1 MKFNQSD
8 VFQFSPETS
17 SYKSYLAAQSLRLR
31 QWSFIG
37 ASVLYT
43 LFVVMDFL
51 RFPSEVWSLTIPVR
65 IVFAITPII
74 FLTVVFNR
82 KKSNDVRSHVS
93 LLVSSYLSIGL
104 THAFV
109 NYMALIHGIEFP
121 NNGLVLI
128 ILFGCLLTAIPIRL
142 AAVTTFFIVA
152 ITEVSSVAAGQSV
165 VESATDGMFFFL
177 FGGLCLA
184 VHRICQIVLAQN
196 FGLLRKLHASSVM
209 DELTGLNNRR
219 FFDLEV
225 KRLLQQARR
234 DQKTCGLMILDI
246 DHFKSINDN
255 LGHDAGDRLLRALG
269 AFLQSVCRRPSDFAA
284 RYGGD
289 EFVLFFYDI
298 ENSMLEKIGHQIV
311 QRVRTIRPFGA
322 ASDCIPTVSI
332 GATSSSSHPAE
343 LFKAADKALYEAKR
357 KGRDC
362 FQLSST
368 GGELIDRVF
377 EAQG

>member
-1 MKFNQSD
+1 
-8 VFQFSPETS
+8 
-17 SYKSYLAAQSLRLR
+17 
-31 QWSFIG
+31 
-37 ASVLYT
+37 
-43 LFVVMDFL
+43 
-51 RFPSEVWSLTIPVR
+51 
-65 IVFAITPII
+65 
-74 FLTVVFNR
+74 
-82 KKSNDVRSHVS
+82 
-93 LLVSSYLSIGL
+93 
-104 THAFV
+104 
-109 NYMALIHGIEFP
+109 
-121 NNGLVLI
+121 
-128 ILFGCLLTAIPIRL
+128 
-142 AAVTTFFIVA
+142 
-152 ITEVSSVAAGQSV
+152 
-165 VESATDGMFFFL
+165 
-177 FGGLCLA
+177 
-184 VHRICQIVLAQN
+184 
-196 FGLLRKLHASSVM
+196 M

-357 KGRDC
+357 KGV
-362 FQLSST
+362 T
-368 GGELIDRVF
+368 VF
-377 EAQG
+377 SCHQRAGN